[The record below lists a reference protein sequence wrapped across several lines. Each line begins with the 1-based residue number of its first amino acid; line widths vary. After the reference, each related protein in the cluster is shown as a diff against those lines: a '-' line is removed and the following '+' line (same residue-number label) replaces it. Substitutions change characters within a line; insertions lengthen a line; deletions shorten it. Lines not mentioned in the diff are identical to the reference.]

1 MDLDLAATLLVGLS
15 VLVGSV
21 VQGSTG
27 FGVSLVA
34 VPVLT
39 LVDPTLMPGSML
51 VVGMLLP
58 WFTVSREGR
67 HVDWSAAAHVLV
79 GRLIGTAGGV
89 WVISVLSARS
99 LAIGIGC
106 LVLAGTALSVWDRTL
121 PMTKG
126 SLFGAGAVTGIT
138 GTAASISGPVVGLVM
153 QRMPGA
159 PMRATMAVIFG
170 AGTVFSLGGLAVSGN
185 LTVRQVG
192 FGLAMLPFLAVG
204 YLLSGPLRRYLD
216 RGWTRPAVLMVS
228 AASAVV
234 VLVKAVLW

>member
-1 MDLDLAATLLVGLS
+1 MDLDLPALLVVGLS

-39 LVDPTLMPGSML
+39 LVDPSLMPGSML

-58 WFTVSREGR
+58 LFTVSREGR
-67 HVDWSAAAHVLV
+67 HVDWPAAGHILA
-79 GRLIGTAGGV
+79 GRLLGTAGGV

-106 LVLAGTALSVWDRTL
+106 LVLCGTALSVWDRTL

-126 SLFGAGAVTGIT
+126 SLFGAGAVTGVT

-159 PMRATMAVIFG
+159 PMRATMAVTFG
-170 AGTVFSLGGLAVSGN
+170 AGTVFSLSGLAVSGN
-185 LTVRQVG
+185 LSVRQVG

-216 RGWTRPAVLMVS
+216 RGWTRPAVLIVS
-228 AASAVV
+228 TASAVV
-234 VLVKAVLW
+234 VLAKALLW